1 MTGLKVGTIL
11 SIMQYRFIVDS
22 TDADGNSFLKQ
33 IGAVPNPVRD
43 NLKEQIRDDINIENY
58 KSKKKDKKIIKTLNE
73 LEGEKS
79 DG

>member
-1 MTGLKVGTIL
+1 MNGLKVGTVL
-11 SIMQYRFIVDS
+11 SIMQFRFVVDS
-22 TDADGNSFLKQ
+22 TDVDGNSFIKQ
-33 IGAVPNPVRD
+33 IGAGPKPTG